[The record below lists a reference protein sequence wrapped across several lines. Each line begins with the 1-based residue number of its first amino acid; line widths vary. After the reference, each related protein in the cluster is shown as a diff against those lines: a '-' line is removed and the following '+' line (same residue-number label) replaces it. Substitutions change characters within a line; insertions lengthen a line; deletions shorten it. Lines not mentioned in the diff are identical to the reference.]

1 MSRHAHPAAH
11 VEFDLERL
19 FSYRLAV
26 LSNRINLAISRDYH
40 RRFGLAITEWRVM
53 SMLGR
58 KAGMSAGEVAAH
70 TALDK
75 VAVSRAVA
83 HLLERGLIQREI
95 HDDDRRRS
103 VLGLTEAGVKVHDEV
118 APLVM
123 DYHKRLFASFSQE
136 DRDTLE
142 KLIDKLGEE
151 GLPGIQE

>member
-1 MSRHAHPAAH
+1 MSPAQPASAH

-53 SMLGR
+53 STLGR

-103 VLGLTEAGVKVHDEV
+103 VLGLTDAGAKVHDEV
-118 APLVM
+118 APLVL
-123 DYHKRLFASFSQE
+123 DYHKRMFETFGKE
-136 DRDTLE
+136 ERDTLE
-142 KLIDKLGEE
+142 KLIDKLSVE
-151 GLPGIQE
+151 GLPRIQE